1 MLFNAFSNA
10 VKKYPDRLALN
21 EFTYK
26 EVLALVNE
34 REYSAVCSDTDWT
47 IILSILKA
55 SSVNKPITILPK
67 FRRNDITVSSRNKE
81 FGITLFSSGS
91 TGDRKGIFMPERMI
105 LANAENAIECQQLT
119 SMDKILTVCSLNHT
133 GGISAQTLPGL
144 LVGAHVII
152 EPFNAFNMLR
162 LIDQHKITVTHLVPV
177 MIDALKIVRSSAD
190 VSSLRL
196 VVAGSDCVYKQ
207 HVEFW
212 LNQKI
217 PFMVNYGLT
226 EAGPM
231 IINHTFT
238 EDDLNV
244 FELGVPLGKKL
255 WCEFLIVKGELWLR
269 GHNVFLSFSW
279 FPTGDCVELVNDWFI
294 YKGRISAGC
303 KIVPKQY

>member
-10 VKKYPDRLALN
+10 AKKYPDRLAIN
-21 EFTYK
+21 EFTYS
-26 EVLALVNE
+26 EIFTMVTE
-34 REYSAVCSDTDWT
+34 RDYTPICYDTDWT
-47 IILSILKA
+47 IMLSILKA
-55 SSVNKPITILPK
+55 SAVNKPITILPK
-67 FRRNDITVSSRNKE
+67 FRRDEVLYTSKHKE

-91 TGDRKGIFMPERMI
+91 TGERKGIFMPELMI
-105 LANAENAIECQQLT
+105 LSNADNAIECQQLT
-119 SMDKILTVCSLNHT
+119 HEDRILTVCSMNHT

-144 LVGAHVII
+144 IAGAHVII
-152 EPFNAFNMLR
+152 QPFNAFNMLR
-162 LIDQHKITVTHLVPV
+162 LIEQHKITVTHLVPV

-196 VVAGSDCVYKQ
+196 VVAGSDCVYKH

-212 LNQKI
+212 LNQQI

-238 EDDLNV
+238 QDDLEV
-244 FELGVPLGKKL
+244 FELGVPLGKKV
-255 WCEFLIVKGELWLR
+255 WCESSIIKGELWLR
-269 GHNVFLSFSW
+269 GHNVFLSFAW
-279 FPTGDCVELVNDWFI
+279 FPTGDCVELVDDWFI